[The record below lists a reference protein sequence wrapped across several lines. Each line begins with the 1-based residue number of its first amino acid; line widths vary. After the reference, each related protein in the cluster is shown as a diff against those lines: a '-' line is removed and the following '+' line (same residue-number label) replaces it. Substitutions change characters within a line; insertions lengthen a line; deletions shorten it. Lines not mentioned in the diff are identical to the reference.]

1 MAVISKVES
10 PNDHGACILVH
21 MGLASDLRCWRG
33 CRTGVPADTDEI
45 TQEWLTAA
53 FDQAGAL
60 DQARVTS
67 IQPAPIGQLGFTGQ
81 IRRLQISYDKPEPC
95 APRSLVAKFS
105 ATHPEV
111 RAAVHTMGFYEREI
125 GFYRELAADCPGPHA
140 SVFFRR
146 SRDG

>member
-95 APRSLVAKFS
+95 APRSRLCGRVGAGQS
-105 ATHPEV
+105 CMPLGGMT
-111 RAAVHTMGFYEREI
+111 RISTRCLG
-125 GFYRELAADCPGPHA
+125 
-140 SVFFRR
+140 
-146 SRDG
+146 SR

>member
-33 CRTGVPADTDEI
+33 CRTGVPADTDEV

-95 APRSLVAKFS
+95 APRSLVAKLGHAPGS
-105 ATHPEV
+105 ARG
-111 RAAVHTMGFYEREI
+111 RAHDGVLRA
-125 GFYRELAADCPGPHA
+125 
-140 SVFFRR
+140 
-146 SRDG
+146 RDRVLPRARG